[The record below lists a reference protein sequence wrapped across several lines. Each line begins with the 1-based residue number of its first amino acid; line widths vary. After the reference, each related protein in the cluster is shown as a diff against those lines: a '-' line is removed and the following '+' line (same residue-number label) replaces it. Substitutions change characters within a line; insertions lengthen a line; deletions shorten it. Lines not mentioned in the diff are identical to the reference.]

1 MSKKYFSVW
10 GIGYS
15 NDTVTDVEI
24 NFGRA
29 SSKKAAIAKFNK
41 AVEEYSTKRDVFDN
55 PALILIDYLLIQ
67 VERNEEDD
75 DGNVECVDIIKETKV
90 FNPDNIVK
98 RKVVCVIEVDDDTAQ
113 ELDLGTLDYLEKL
126 LEPVG
131 HIEMT
136 EARVLDDGDPQDT
149 KAIKYVESIFRE
161 EF

>member
-1 MSKKYFSVW
+1 MKKYYSVW

-24 NFGRA
+24 DFGRA
-29 SSKKAAIAKFNK
+29 SSKKAAIKKFNK
-41 AVEEYSTKRDVFDN
+41 VVEEYSTKKAYFDGH
-55 PALILIDYLLIQ
+55 ALDHIDYLLIQ
-67 VERNEEDD
+67 IERNEEDD
-75 DGNVECVDIIKETKV
+75 DGNVECVDVIKEVKV
-90 FNPDNIVK
+90 FNPNNVVK

-126 LEPVG
+126 LEPIG

-136 EARVLDDGDPQDT
+136 EARVLDDGDPQDA
-149 KAIKYVESIFRE
+149 KALKHVESIFRE

>member
-1 MSKKYFSVW
+1 MSKKYYSVW
-10 GIGYS
+10 GIGYR
-15 NDTVTDVEI
+15 NNVVTDVEL
-24 NFGRA
+24 NLGKAR
-29 SSKKAAIAKFNK
+29 SKKAAIEKFKK

-67 VERNEEDD
+67 IERNEEDD
-75 DGNVECVDIIKETKV
+75 DGNVECVDVLKETKV
-90 FNPDNIVK
+90 FNPDNVVK

-126 LEPVG
+126 IEPVG

-136 EARVLDDGDPQDT
+136 EARVLDDGDPQDA
-149 KAIKYVESIFRE
+149 KALNHVESIFRE

>member
-1 MSKKYFSVW
+1 MKKFYSVW

-15 NDTVTDVEI
+15 NEKLTGIEVD
-24 NFGRA
+24 FGRA

-41 AVEEYSTKRDVFDN
+41 AVEDYSTKRAAFDN
-55 PALILIDYLLIQ
+55 FALMRNDYLLIQ
-67 VERNEEDD
+67 IERNEEDD
-75 DGNVECVDIIKETKV
+75 DGNVECVDVIKEIKV
-90 FNPDNIVK
+90 FNPDNVVK

-136 EARVLDDGDPQDT
+136 EARVLDDGDPQDA
-149 KAIKYVESIFRE
+149 KALKHVESIFKE

>member
-1 MSKKYFSVW
+1 MKKYYSVW

-15 NDTVTDVEI
+15 NDAVTDVEI
-24 NFGRA
+24 DFGRA

-41 AVEEYSTKRDVFDN
+41 AVEEYSTKRDVFNN

-67 VERNEEDD
+67 IERNEEDD

-90 FNPDNIVK
+90 FNPDNAVK

-126 LEPVG
+126 LEPIG
-131 HIEMT
+131 HLELT
-136 EARVLDDGDPQDT
+136 NARVLDEDDPEDFA
-149 KAIKYVESIFRE
+149 AIAAVEDIFR
-161 EF
+161 